1 MSHEEWEYDFGFATV
16 KAMKALGLVRAT
28 NRGATLPKDVPL
40 KSLGF

>member
-1 MSHEEWEYDFGFATV
+1 
-16 KAMKALGLVRAT
+16 LGLVRAT